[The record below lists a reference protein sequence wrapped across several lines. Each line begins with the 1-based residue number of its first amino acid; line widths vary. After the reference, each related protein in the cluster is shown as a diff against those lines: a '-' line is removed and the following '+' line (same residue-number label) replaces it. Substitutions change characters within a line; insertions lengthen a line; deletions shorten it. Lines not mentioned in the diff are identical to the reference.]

1 MSLQWCA
8 EAAVMYILFL
18 SFSDNSLAAVQDEKE
33 SLKATI
39 SLFLILSVEV
49 EEDYDQKL
57 SFTF

>member
-1 MSLQWCA
+1 
-8 EAAVMYILFL
+8 MYILFL